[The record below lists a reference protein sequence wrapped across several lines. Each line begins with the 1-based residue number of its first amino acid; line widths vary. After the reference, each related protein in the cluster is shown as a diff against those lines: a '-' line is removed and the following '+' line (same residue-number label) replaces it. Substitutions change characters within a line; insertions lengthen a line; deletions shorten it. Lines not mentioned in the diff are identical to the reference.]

1 MSKPIIK
8 CIKEYMKD
16 CPYLNELSK
25 INVDYLNAED
35 NDF

>member
-25 INVDYLNAED
+25 INRKIGLQGK
-35 NDF
+35 